1 VKNEIFLQIV
11 IELTIFL
18 FYRHHN
24 KVEENSKVISKY
36 RLAANYGRERK
47 AKCGEKFSGC
57 SISYLELVQE
67 LNYYL
72 FSSSKSDSNSQK
84 HFLTNLMRALFSL

>member
-1 VKNEIFLQIV
+1 M
-11 IELTIFL
+11 TIFL

-24 KVEENSKVISKY
+24 KAEHSLKVVSKY
-36 RLAANYGRERK
+36 RLAANHGKEGK

-57 SISYLELVQE
+57 SISYLELFQE

-72 FSSSKSDSNSQK
+72 FNLSKSHSNSQK
-84 HFLTNLMRALFSL
+84 HLLKNLLRALFLSQ